1 MPTEKVRQHAIAS
14 KGASQGELQGKIVFP
29 KHTEEWV
36 ATPILEKTNRDHLS
50 PVLVAI
56 IARQNQKPWERRAPH
71 AVQLILKTSLA
82 NLDLLKGKSPQG
94 KHQDLQTF
102 KLLSFKGVVAKFNLH
117 FKSFWWEYC

>member
-56 IARQNQKPWERRAPH
+56 IARQNQKP
-71 AVQLILKTSLA
+71 
-82 NLDLLKGKSPQG
+82 
-94 KHQDLQTF
+94 
-102 KLLSFKGVVAKFNLH
+102 
-117 FKSFWWEYC
+117 